1 MAKKS
6 NLKSNSQLLTSQD
19 QHLQTFNNTEN
30 YLMTA
35 DNSEMGSQLLPT
47 SHQNQTFNQSDQ
59 LSRLPPEESQ
69 EQTIQATYDQF
80 SQSALIQAP
89 PQNPENK
96 ALQKK
101 QR

>member
-69 EQTIQATYDQF
+69 DQTIQVTYDQF
-80 SQSALIQAP
+80 SQSALIQT

-96 ALQKK
+96 ALMKK
-101 QR
+101 